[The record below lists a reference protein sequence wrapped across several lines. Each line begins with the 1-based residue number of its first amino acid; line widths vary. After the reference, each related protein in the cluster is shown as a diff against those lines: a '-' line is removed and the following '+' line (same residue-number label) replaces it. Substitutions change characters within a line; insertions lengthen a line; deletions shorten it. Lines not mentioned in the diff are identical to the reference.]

1 MPPARPARLIDEAW
15 GAHLPFHDDL
25 PTWGM
30 NVDAD
35 VCVTSVHKAGSGFEQ
50 SSVFHLKGD
59 LVDPALLKQREDLL
73 STTSTSSLIYAVID
87 GWRRQMVEQG
97 EQLLG
102 GALARAERI
111 RKGIDGLA
119 GLSLMGREVIRPG
132 GAFDLDPLVLTI
144 DVRGLGISGFQAG
157 EWLRAN
163 CHVDIGSAD
172 ACRISARLSYADD
185 DENERRLLESLGSLV
200 EAAGSIERPPGVSFP
215 SEKGLELE
223 SVMFPRDAFFGRVEQ
238 VPVAEA
244 AGRISAETVS
254 PYPPGVPVGTPGSG
268 SARRRWTT

>member
-1 MPPARPARLIDEAW
+1 M
-15 GAHLPFHDDL
+15 
-25 PTWGM
+25 
-30 NVDAD
+30 
-35 VCVTSVHKAGSGFEQ
+35 
-50 SSVFHLKGD
+50 
-59 LVDPALLKQREDLL
+59 
-73 STTSTSSLIYAVID
+73 
-87 GWRRQMVEQG
+87 
-97 EQLLG
+97 
-102 GALARAERI
+102 
-111 RKGIDGLA
+111 
-119 GLSLMGREVIRPG
+119 
-132 GAFDLDPLVLTI
+132 LTI

-223 SVMFPRDAFFGRVEQ
+223 SVMLPRDAFFGRVEQ

-254 PYPPGVPVGTPGSG
+254 PYPPGVPVLAPRGADQPGGAGLPDHRSG
-268 SARRRWTT
+268 GRHDRPGRRGRVHGERPGGRRVAVPQRGGAVGA